1 MNIAKELKKLESIYL
16 EKPNRVFTMY
26 LNTDPADP
34 EQQGG
39 EWKIHLK
46 NGLKNFDNYLQ
57 EDGNSEEK
65 RNYWAV
71 KEKVEKYMKE
81 NELELAKSVVIFA
94 TADDSIW
101 FAEKFQMPV
110 QSEFEWSDSA
120 KLDQLKQMYNEFP
133 KTGIILTQKEA
144 VKVLDTELG
153 TVKDSHIFEL
163 DIETENWK
171 KHSGPHRARVSMGS
185 GGKSTKQEQFK
196 ERFNAN
202 RYRWYKSLA
211 STLDRFA
218 KGLNWEQIYIVG
230 DKDEV
235 NDLREN
241 MNKPIKKVVNK
252 NMLDHEEM
260 KIIHEVVL
268 H

>member
-1 MNIAKELKKLESIYL
+1 M
-16 EKPNRVFTMY
+16 
-26 LNTDPADP
+26 
-34 EQQGG
+34 
-39 EWKIHLK
+39 
-46 NGLKNFDNYLQ
+46 
-57 EDGNSEEK
+57 
-65 RNYWAV
+65 

-171 KHSGPHRARVSMGS
+171 KTFRTTPCSCIHGKWWQKYKTRAIQ
-185 GGKSTKQEQFK
+185 GK
-196 ERFNAN
+196 
-202 RYRWYKSLA
+202 
-211 STLDRFA
+211 
-218 KGLNWEQIYIVG
+218 V
-230 DKDEV
+230 
-235 NDLREN
+235 
-241 MNKPIKKVVNK
+241 
-252 NMLDHEEM
+252 
-260 KIIHEVVL
+260 
-268 H
+268 